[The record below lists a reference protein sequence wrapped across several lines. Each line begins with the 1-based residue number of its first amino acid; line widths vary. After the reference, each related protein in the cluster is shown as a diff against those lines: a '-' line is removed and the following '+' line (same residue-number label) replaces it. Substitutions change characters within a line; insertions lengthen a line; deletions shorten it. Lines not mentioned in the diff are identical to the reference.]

1 MLPPSIFKTGSLN
14 RPAGRVRRGSERK
27 REELPPSQRQGK
39 RGKAPPPPPQPPPP
53 LLSSPLL
60 SPPVPSARRSP
71 TKKQV
76 SLFHFL
82 AAGEGER
89 TNEERTNE
97 PPMIVLH
104 DATPTNVRT
113 PTMARC
119 GAAGGLAGQTCKTWQ
134 NVPSPVFHPSFLAA
148 SLSSEVKSM
157 LEIEHCA

>member
-27 REELPPSQRQGK
+27 REELPPSAKGREGK
-39 RGKAPPPPPQPPPP
+39 RLRRRRSHL